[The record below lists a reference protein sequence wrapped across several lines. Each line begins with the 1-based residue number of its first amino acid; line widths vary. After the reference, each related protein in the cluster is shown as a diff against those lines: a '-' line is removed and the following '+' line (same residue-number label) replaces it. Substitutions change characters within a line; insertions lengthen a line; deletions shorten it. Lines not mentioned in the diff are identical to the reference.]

1 MARLGDIH
9 AFIHSINIS
18 CLPAKPAPGWS
29 EETIVTAP
37 VLIALILS
45 PVIQPNS
52 QAMVAVKYY
61 EEEPRVPAW
70 LDI

>member
-1 MARLGDIH
+1 MYY
-9 AFIHSINIS
+9 
-18 CLPAKPAPGWS
+18 LPSPAPAPGCS

-37 VLIALILS
+37 VLVALALS
-45 PVIQPNS
+45 SVIQPNS
-52 QAMVAVKYY
+52 QARIAVKYY

>member
-1 MARLGDIH
+1 MYY
-9 AFIHSINIS
+9 
-18 CLPAKPAPGWS
+18 LPSPTPGWS

-37 VLIALILS
+37 VLIALTLS

-52 QAMVAVKYY
+52 QATTAVTYY